1 VILHLETNPS
11 IILKIRRVI
20 VCLTPALPLSMSA
33 SPADSA
39 WSYPS
44 WWTAAVLA
52 ISVVLWVLYLRKSDG
67 KKKSLY
73 GLQHGRLHLDAQVPM
88 WMNMGYWKVR
98 KPPSQFFKRGCV
110 DET

>member
-39 WSYPS
+39 WPYLS

-88 WMNMGYWKVR
+88 WMNMGYWKAR
-98 KPPSQFFKRGCV
+98 NPPLAIFKRGCV
-110 DET
+110 NEK

>member
-1 VILHLETNPS
+1 
-11 IILKIRRVI
+11 
-20 VCLTPALPLSMSA
+20 MSA

-39 WSYPS
+39 WPYLS

-88 WMNMGYWKVR
+88 WMNMGYWKAR
-98 KPPSQFFKRGCV
+98 NPPSQSLKEDVLMKNRWR
-110 DET
+110 DEIKMREE